1 LNIFIAVMLS
11 FAALGLLDEI
21 LGGKLDLAGDFE
33 KGVATMGSLT
43 MSTVGLYV
51 IGVSFIQSHAAAI
64 AAAAEHMPFDP
75 SVLVSCLLAP
85 DMGAL
90 PISLE
95 IASGERTAAFSGAMI
110 AGGLGATV
118 GFQLPVFLAS
128 VKKEEIP
135 DLMLGFIFGILPL
148 PAGLLAGGMMI
159 GMPLPAILVNM
170 LPVIIV
176 CAVLILAFFA
186 APRATQ
192 RVMIILGTIIRIF
205 SYLFSGLAMAS
216 VFLPELIPLD
226 QALVREILVM
236 VLRMMCIASGGL
248 VLSHLALTRGK
259 HLVSKAANLLGVNNE
274 AVVGLILT
282 LTQSLAML
290 PLYSRMDR
298 RGQIINAAFSVA
310 AAYVIGGQF
319 AFVSSL
325 IPEAWIPAYM
335 ANKLLDGVLGILI
348 AVLVLRRNGKGK
360 EARASD

>member
-1 LNIFIAVMLS
+1 MNIFIAVMLS

-148 PAGLLAGGMMI
+148 PAGLLAGGLMI

-236 VLRMMCIASGGL
+236 VLRMMCIASG
-248 VLSHLALTRGK
+248 
-259 HLVSKAANLLGVNNE
+259 
-274 AVVGLILT
+274 
-282 LTQSLAML
+282 
-290 PLYSRMDR
+290 
-298 RGQIINAAFSVA
+298 
-310 AAYVIGGQF
+310 
-319 AFVSSL
+319 
-325 IPEAWIPAYM
+325 
-335 ANKLLDGVLGILI
+335 
-348 AVLVLRRNGKGK
+348 
-360 EARASD
+360 